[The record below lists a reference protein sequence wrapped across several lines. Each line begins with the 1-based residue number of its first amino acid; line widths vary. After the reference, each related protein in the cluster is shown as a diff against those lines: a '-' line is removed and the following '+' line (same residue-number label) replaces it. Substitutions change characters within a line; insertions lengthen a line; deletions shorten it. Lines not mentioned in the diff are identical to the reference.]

1 MKQAILITAYKNF
14 KHLVDIIDFF
24 DESFEFYIHVDK
36 KSKVLK
42 SDFEKIGARKN
53 VKILSRKY
61 RVNWGG
67 LNHLKSSLFLASKAL
82 EEPANQYFHLISG
95 QDFPIK
101 NITQFKK
108 TTNGSNLKDYLEY
121 FEIPTKHW
129 ANENG
134 GLDRIQYYH
143 LFDMLDAKK
152 HIKWIWRFVRL
163 QKKFHFKRSIK
174 DETPK
179 LYGGSTWWSL
189 SRKTLQYV
197 IYYTNNS
204 PYLINR
210 LKYTFCPEEIYFQ
223 TIIMNS
229 NASKKVV
236 NDNLRYIDW
245 ESTRI
250 DKYSISP
257 AVLSSSDF
265 EKIKASKKLF
275 ARKFDSPTSDSLKAM
290 LLKNE

>member
-14 KHLVDIIDFF
+14 EHLVDIIDFF
-24 DESFEFYIHVDK
+24 DESFEFHIHVDK
-36 KSKVLK
+36 KSKVPK
-42 SDFEKIGARKN
+42 SIFEKISARKN
-53 VKILSRKY
+53 VKTFLQKY

-67 LNHLKSSLFLASKAL
+67 VNHLKSALFLASKAL
-82 EEPANQYFHLISG
+82 QESDSQYFHLISG

-101 NITQFKK
+101 NIMQFKK
-108 TTNGSNLKDYLEY
+108 MTSGYKFNDYLEY
-121 FEIPTKHW
+121 FEIPTKTW

-152 HIKWIWRFVRL
+152 YIKWLWKFVSM
-163 QKKFHFKRSIK
+163 QKKLHLKRPIK
-174 DETPK
+174 NKIPK

-189 SRKTLQYV
+189 SRETLQYV
-197 IYYTNNS
+197 IDYTNKT

-210 LKYTFCPEEIYFQ
+210 LQYTFCPEEIYFQ
-223 TIIMNS
+223 TVIMNS
-229 NASKKVV
+229 GYSKKVI

-250 DKYSISP
+250 GKYSASP
-257 AVLSSSDF
+257 AILSSSHFD
-265 EKIKASKKLF
+265 EIAVSKKLF
-275 ARKFDSPTSDSLKAM
+275 ARKFDHPISDNLKVM
-290 LLKNE
+290 LQNKI